1 MVNVHMSLTGVL
13 DIARIEDQI
22 VLSVNEQ
29 LGELA
34 NEIAATIEE
43 GIRVRT
49 GDLQSTVRVDDT
61 GDGYQ
66 VAVGYGEID
75 YAIPLDAIY
84 GLMADGTTFEEIVE
98 MVVDGWDPDIL

>member
-1 MVNVHMSLTGVL
+1 MVNVHMSMGRNF
-13 DIARIEDQI
+13 DISRIEDQI

-29 LGELA
+29 LGDLA
-34 NEIAATIEE
+34 NEIAATIED

-49 GDLQSTVRVDDT
+49 GDLQSTVRVEDT

-66 VAVGYGEID
+66 VAIGYGEID

-84 GLMADGTTFEEIVE
+84 GLMADGTTAEQIVE
-98 MVVDGWDPDIL
+98 MVLDSWDPDIS